1 MNEERARLIVE
12 AQKLM
17 GQVESENRA
26 LTGEESEKLN
36 KLLADV
42 DALDAR
48 SRTEKSAAR
57 VKDLARSLE
66 APVGRIASAAR
77 AAEGLDRDEYRKA
90 FTHYLRTADS
100 SELRAMSIGTTT
112 AGGFTVASTTEAR
125 IVEKMYQASVMR
137 QLGVVRSTPDDRK
150 INVENSLGTAAIVGE
165 AASITAG
172 DVSFTQV
179 EVGAY
184 KYATAVTLSRELMDD
199 SLIDIE
205 SYLVDKLSLRI
216 ARLQDEHFY
225 DGDNSGKPQGVVQGL
240 SAGFTLTAG
249 QVSTGITNPGNIM
262 SWLHSLAPQ
271 YRRGAV
277 ILTSDQVIED
287 IRLIRDGGS
296 TGQFMWEPAG
306 PSTALRDGAAGT
318 IAGVPYYIS
327 EFVDS
332 IAANAVVGVYGQF
345 QHFEIFDRGATEIL
359 VDPYSA
365 ANTWSVTVYVV
376 KRSDSV
382 RTLDEAFKTLKCAAT

>member
-1 MNEERARLIVE
+1 MSDERARLIVE

-17 GQVESENRA
+17 NQVEAEKRA
-26 LTGEESEKLN
+26 LTGEENEKLN
-36 KLLADV
+36 KLLAEV
-42 DALDAR
+42 DAIDSSQRMKAT
-48 SRTEKSAAR
+48 SER
-57 VKDLARSLE
+57 VASLARSLE

-77 AAEGLDRDEYRKA
+77 AAADHSSDEYRKA
-90 FTHYLRTADS
+90 FNHYLRTADS

-112 AGGFTVASTTEAR
+112 AGGFTVAPVTEAR

-150 INVENSLGTAAIVGE
+150 INVENSLGTAAIVSE
-165 AASITAG
+165 ASSISAA

-179 EVGAY
+179 EVGAF

-225 DGDNSGKPQGVVQGL
+225 DGSNSGQPQGVVQGL

-249 QVSTGITNPGNIM
+249 QVSTGITNPGNIL
-262 SWLHSLAPQ
+262 SWLHSLSPQ

-287 IRLIRDGGS
+287 IRLIRDAGS

-306 PSTALRDGAAGT
+306 PSSALREGAAGT

-327 EFVDS
+327 EYVDA
-332 IAANAVVGVYGQF
+332 IAANAVVGVYGNF
-345 QHFEIFDRGATEIL
+345 QHYEIFDRGATEIL

-365 ANTWSVTVYVV
+365 ASTWSVTVYVV
-376 KRSDSV
+376 KRSDAV